1 MAGNSLRH
9 FKPREIKINKEHA
22 TRILKFLFPDQPVNL
37 GSLTDD
43 DAGFAQALLVEAV
56 DASTEMG
63 YVHVLFDKAYMKPP
77 TDFSFIKDIA
87 SSVCKQGVRTWF
99 RHATG
104 KDLSEPKIY
113 EAVRRT
119 IARDNRSVWVIP
131 LQTGELT
138 Y

>member
-1 MAGNSLRH
+1 MAGNYLRH
-9 FKPREIKINKEHA
+9 FRPNEIKITKEQA
-22 TRILKFLFPDQPVNL
+22 ARVLKFFFPDQAVNP
-37 GSLTDD
+37 GSITND
-43 DAGFAQALLVEAV
+43 DASFAQALLVEGV

-87 SSVCKQGVRTWF
+87 SSLCKQAVKSWF

-104 KDLSEPKIY
+104 KDLNAPQIY

-119 IARDNRSVWVIP
+119 IGRNFKSVWVIR